1 MLTDLIAIKPGHLV
15 RQVGLVLAGSWLLA
29 LLAQPEIPLPFS
41 PVPITLQTLGVLLI
55 GALLGPQL
63 AIWSL
68 LLYLSQ
74 GLAGLPVFSGGGAG
88 PAHLLGPTGG
98 FLWSFPLAAG
108 LVGWLFGAGADQS
121 FGRALGAMLAGNL
134 VIYLCGAAW
143 LAVSLPGVDFGR
155 AVSLGVVP
163 FLLGDLI
170 KAVTAASALPWLGR
184 KLG

>member
-88 PAHLLGPTGG
+88 PAHLL
-98 FLWSFPLAAG
+98 
-108 LVGWLFGAGADQS
+108 
-121 FGRALGAMLAGNL
+121 AMLAGNL